1 MRPLLAPLAL
11 LAVAVACTP
20 PPPDAYV
27 GGAAKRQAAI
37 GLGQDASGETC
48 NQLPGDR
55 EDAAE
60 VFCGTWQQPAAVV
73 RGGPQAGADALMAL
87 ATGGAWREALDRRFA
102 CQAPTRSAILGDQP
116 ALLLQCKRRIG
127 GWPQVAIVASV
138 DGRTWLADGILPT
151 LPAMQRSIGILSGRV
166 AASGASS
173 LLPSAA
179 DALLANQ
186 LAARAFSAGDVGQ
199 FDALMTLGARANLAE
214 NFAPAEQAYRAALAV
229 QQKALGRDDPDTVGP
244 LMHLALQVSDEGRFA
259 EADTLFARAQRLAPN
274 ATDRVA
280 VAGLLHY
287 RALHALNQGRLA
299 PARALLRD
307 AETAYAA
314 IVPPEMLAARS
325 DVRVQVASLGTLPAG
340 GPTIDP
346 TAQSALMGVLETQRY
361 QAIVL
366 RHMGLAEDSAAMIG
380 AAQRLASAN
389 DIVLPVVTAR
399 LTRTAAT
406 AAAAAGRTASAEAGL
421 AQSAAAF
428 GEVLPQTRP
437 VAETGLLDAA
447 ELARQGQTVRA
458 LELCRTATD
467 LLRHLRSGTD
477 PALLAPCLATYA
489 AEAARRPANAQQL
502 LAAMFETAELA
513 QDSLTTRQI
522 AEAAARLAANARDPK
537 VAEAIRRRQ
546 DAGETLAELYRQRDD
561 LARGVPPGIVAP
573 PAVPVAPADLDRRI
587 AAAQADL
594 ADADAALHA
603 AAPNY
608 GQLVQEVAPTADVLA
623 ALQPGEAFVAITLA
637 GDTGWVFALRNGRID
652 AAPLPVGAAAVGDL
666 VRRVR
671 AGIELTT
678 AGVPRFDTDAA
689 HALYDAV
696 LAPVAPRLAGA
707 KALVLAPSGA
717 LLSLPFAVL
726 LTGPG
731 DSVRLAE
738 APWLIRD
745 FTIAHVPSAANFVA
759 LRRIAATSRAT
770 QPWFG
775 FGDFRPVT
783 LTQAE
788 HSFPPG
794 TCADS
799 ARLFAGLPPLPFAR
813 RELGAAQAL
822 LGAAPTD
829 EMLGAAF
836 TVPAVEGANL
846 KNYRV
851 LHFAAHALLPTDLR
865 CESEP
870 AIVTSDPQGAVD
882 ASGALLTSSDVLGLD
897 LDADAVILS
906 ACNSGGPGGADG
918 GDSLSGLA
926 RAFFF
931 AGARALLVTHWSI
944 SDQSSAFLVADTL
957 RRFAAGRDGGL
968 AGALRAAQ
976 LGMLDGAGKT
986 LPANLAHPFYWAP
999 FALIGEGQGQRPPTR
1014 VAASPYTSPVPLER
1028 STSVGVEGKGRNARA
1043 FVGRPGATTFA

>member
-1 MRPLLAPLAL
+1 MRALLALLAL
-11 LAVAVACTP
+11 LAVAAGCTP

-27 GGAAKRQAAI
+27 GGAAKGEVAVA
-37 GLGQDASGETC
+37 LGQDASGEAC
-48 NQLPGDR
+48 NQLPGGR
-55 EDAAE
+55 PGSAE

-73 RGGPQAGADALMAL
+73 SAGPQGNVDALLPL
-87 ATGGAWREALDRRFA
+87 ATGGVWRTALDRRFA
-102 CQAPTRSAILGDQP
+102 CQAPTRTSILGDQP

-127 GWPQVAIVASV
+127 GWPQVALLASV

-151 LPAMQRSIGILSGRV
+151 LPVMERSIGILSGRI
-166 AASGASS
+166 AASAATT
-173 LLPSAA
+173 LPPSAA

-186 LAARAFSAGDVGQ
+186 LAARAFGAGDVGQ

-214 NFAPAEQAYRAALAV
+214 NFAPAEQAYRAALAI
-229 QQKALGRDDPDTVGP
+229 QQKALGTNDPDTAQP

-259 EADTLFARAQRLAPN
+259 EADTLFARAETLAPG
-274 ATDRVA
+274 ATDRLA
-280 VAGLLHY
+280 AARLLHY
-287 RALHALNQGRLA
+287 RALHALNQNQLA
-299 PARALLRD
+299 PALALLRR
-307 AETAYAA
+307 AEAGYAA
-314 IVPPEMLAARS
+314 FVPREMLTARPNA
-325 DVRVQVASLGTLPAG
+325 RVQLASLGTFPEG
-340 GPTIDP
+340 GPLADP
-346 TAQSALMGVLETQRY
+346 TVQSALIGVVETQRY

-366 RHMGLAEDSAAMIG
+366 RHMGRAEDSAAMIG
-380 AAQRLASAN
+380 AAQLLAESN
-389 DIVLPVVTAR
+389 DLALPVVTAR

-406 AAAAAGRTASAEAGL
+406 AAGAAGRTDTAEAEL
-421 AQSAAAF
+421 ARSAVAF

-437 VAETGLLDAA
+437 VAETSLLDAA
-447 ELARQGQTVRA
+447 ELARQGQTERA
-458 LELCRTATD
+458 LALCKSATD
-467 LLRHLRSGTD
+467 LLRQLRSGTD

-489 AEAARRPANAQQL
+489 TAAAHRPADAQTL

-513 QDSLTTRQI
+513 QDSLTTREI
-522 AEAAARLAANARDPK
+522 AEAAARLAANAHDPK

-546 DAGETLAELYRQRDD
+546 DTGQTLADLYRQRDD
-561 LARGVPPGIVAP
+561 LARGAIPGTVAP
-573 PAVPVAPADLDRRI
+573 QAVPLSAAEIDKRI
-587 AAAQADL
+587 ADAQANL
-594 ADADAALHA
+594 ADADAALHT

-608 GQLVQEVAPTADVLA
+608 GQLVQEAVPAADVLS
-623 ALQPGEAFVAITLA
+623 ALRPGEAFVAITLA
-637 GDTGWVFALRNGRID
+637 GDTGWVFCLRDGRID
-652 AAPLPVGAAAVGDL
+652 AAPLPVGAAAVRDL
-666 VRRVR
+666 VRRIR
-671 AGIELTT
+671 ASIEITT
-678 AGVPRFDTDAA
+678 AGVPRFDTSSA

-707 KALVLAPSGA
+707 KALVVAPSGP

-731 DSVRLAE
+731 DPERLGD
-738 APWLIRD
+738 APWLIRA
-745 FTIAHVPSAANFVA
+745 FSIAHVPSAANFVA

-783 LTQAE
+783 LSQAE
-788 HSFPPG
+788 HSFPAG

-822 LGAAPTD
+822 LGASPSD

-836 TVPAVEGANL
+836 TVPAVEHASL

-870 AIVTSDPQGAVD
+870 AIVTSDPPGAVD
-882 ASGALLTSSDVLGLD
+882 ASGALLTSTDVLGLD

-957 RRFAAGRDGGL
+957 RRFAAGSDGGL
-968 AGALRAAQ
+968 AGSLRAAQ

-986 LPANLAHPFYWAP
+986 LPASLAHPFYWAP
-999 FALIGEGQGQRPPTR
+999 FALIGEGQGQRPPTH
-1014 VAASPYTSPVPLER
+1014 VAMR
-1028 STSVGVEGKGRNARA
+1028 
-1043 FVGRPGATTFA
+1043 